1 MTSPIVYRGNK
12 FNLTELFE
20 YVKRNVKNEIR
31 EIPKFSKEEDSEPV
45 EEDDQISD
53 LSSTNNVEDEF
64 IDISNRFDNTTKVNE
79 SQQTLNDGVIKD
91 DL

>member
-1 MTSPIVYRGNK
+1 MISPIVYRGNK
-12 FNLTELFE
+12 FNLTELLE

-31 EIPKFSKEEDSEPV
+31 EIPKFTKEEDSEPV